1 MLDAGITQRVPWVDE
16 KTHLPIYVWYEW
28 MDWATSF
35 QQNRRAYVWSAVAYY
50 SGQSDPNKRGSAA
63 RAAHLRIITYVT
75 LHDNADTWRW
85 KGVETA
91 NETLD
96 NLVQLFVMQHGREY
110 ETQNR
115 LTMIPRD

>member
-1 MLDAGITQRVPWVDE
+1 MLDAGITQSVAWVTQNAD
-16 KTHLPIYVWYEW
+16 KPIYVWYEW
-28 MDWATSF
+28 IEWATSF
-35 QQNRRAYVWSAVAYY
+35 QQNRRAYIWSANAYY
-50 SGQSDPNKRGSAA
+50 AGQKDPNKRGSAG
-63 RAAHLRIITYVT
+63 RAAHLNVITYVA

-96 NLVQLFVMQHGREY
+96 NLVQLFAMQHGREY
-110 ETQNR
+110 EIEQR